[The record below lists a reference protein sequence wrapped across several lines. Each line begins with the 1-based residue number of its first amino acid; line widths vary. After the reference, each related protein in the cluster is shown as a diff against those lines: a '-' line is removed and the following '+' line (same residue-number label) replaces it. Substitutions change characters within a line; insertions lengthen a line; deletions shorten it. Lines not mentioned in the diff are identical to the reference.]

1 MVSNLFKHVLQVF
14 TCLSMLAD
22 SRVFMSLCDFVCG
35 DYIDHDDV
43 VCSHVCCC
51 CVHACHG
58 NVLVLEDCMVVCM
71 CAVWPPAYIHTT
83 MHFLGIKRSP

>member
-14 TCLSMLAD
+14 TCLSMLAE

-51 CVHACHG
+51 CVLIIHG
-58 NVLVLEDCMVVCM
+58 DNLMCRKCMVVCYV
-71 CAVWPPAYIHTT
+71 CLAEWSGSVDVVVVVD
-83 MHFLGIKRSP
+83 